1 MLTDY
6 EERFY
11 NQLAERHQSMVE
23 NNYIQARELAAWKR
37 KVSAAWDNVQVL
49 GVERVRVEKEALY
62 VGESYNFEV
71 ALDIANLNP
80 EDIGVELVVAKPMV
94 GNQAANVDYS
104 LAFTQAKVE
113 GSKVTYS
120 LEYNPKKT
128 GIFDMAIR
136 IFPKNDKLAHRMD
149 FALVKWA

>member
-1 MLTDY
+1 MT
-6 EERFY
+6 
-11 NQLAERHQSMVE
+11 E

-49 GVERVRVEKEALY
+49 NVERVRVEKEALY
-62 VGESYNFEV
+62 VGESYRFEV
-71 ALDIANLNP
+71 ALDIANLKP
-80 EDIGVELVVAKPMV
+80 EDLGVELVVAKPMV

-104 LAFTQAKVE
+104 LSFAQTSVE
-113 GSKVTYS
+113 GSKVIYT
-120 LEYNPKKT
+120 LEYTPKKT